1 MARTDTPLNRIVPL
15 IGLAGIFSMT
25 TSHLNQPIDRVLT
38 GSLNDDV
45 LWVNP
50 VWAHLGVAERAFAQW
65 LHPDDRALW
74 LHLRAQPDAAPL
86 VLRLSAPEKTW
97 LALECWLRPA
107 RPAATASPGEAW
119 SLWARPYLAPQKNAQ
134 AFQAM
139 VETTLVGLYRQ
150 DAQGYCVYVNPA
162 WCRLSG
168 LSVEESLGL
177 GWQRA
182 VHPDDLARAMGMW
195 NGKLADPEAHAL
207 EYRLIHRDGTVVWV
221 LDHTR
226 PEYDLHGHLL
236 GYVGTVTDI
245 TSLKTAAN
253 TLHQTEAYL
262 RGLLNALPDLVFYI
276 NDNGIFADAYIP
288 AAFQAGVTAAD
299 YVGRHVTDV
308 LPPLAANR
316 VLRAL
321 HLAALSCETQ
331 VLEYSVGREAVT
343 LEARVS
349 PAAAGHHLLMV
360 RNITPRKQAENA
372 LAQRT
377 AYLDALAESTRA
389 ILHALDRDSVLA
401 VVLESASRI
410 LNTPHIYI
418 SVRVNENDI
427 ESLAGSGIFAPYVGR
442 RFSAAGGLAGKVL
455 ETGVAACVNDYA
467 NWSDRLEPLYHHA
480 PIRAGAAVPL
490 HPNGRFDGV
499 LAAAYL
505 EPNRTFDDDALEIM
519 RRFAELASLALEKS
533 ELYHNVQQQRDAL
546 QAALARADA
555 FAQATEAANRAK
567 SEFLTTTSHEMRNPL
582 HVIQAWSRE
591 LAAQTSA
598 STDRTLAQR
607 IAAESAWLLTFTE
620 DLLDQAKIEAGRFN
634 LQISD
639 FDIRAVVDDVLTVQR
654 WRAQMG
660 VALQAQ
666 VADAVPSHIMA
677 DARRVRQ
684 VLLNLVSNA
693 AKHTRHGTVT
703 VAVTVAQA
711 APCVLRFAVQDTGVG
726 LSEADLAR
734 LFKPFGNL
742 PQEASSLRTE
752 SHGLGLV
759 ISEQLVQHMGGH
771 MGVTSQVGQG
781 STFWFTLPVEPVD
794 TLPAMPSLP
803 ASARILLVDDQPTNT
818 AVLQAQLQALGH
830 TQVMMAHTASEAI
843 HHFETGQGFEVILL
857 DMNLPDMHGADLAHA
872 VRLWEHFHSLPRA
885 RLVAV
890 TAAEWE
896 ANLATHFD
904 VWLPKPFTV
913 EQLAH
918 ALAQPAASRPS
929 PTAVRQ
935 LPEYAALL
943 EVFMDTGGAL
953 MQQLHASVQANA
965 LPAMRQQAHALR
977 GAALNMGSNTLA
989 YWAACL
995 ERATNP
1001 ALALQLWPNLQ
1012 AAWQAVHAE
1021 LDG

>member
-1 MARTDTPLNRIVPL
+1 MTFPSSLTVVAPSEAELRHMVSITP
-15 IGLAGIFSMT
+15 
-25 TSHLNQPIDRVLT
+25 
-38 GSLNDDV
+38 
-45 LWVNP
+45 
-50 VWAHLGVAERAFAQW
+50 
-65 LHPDDRALW
+65 
-74 LHLRAQPDAAPL
+74 
-86 VLRLSAPEKTW
+86 
-97 LALECWLRPA
+97 
-107 RPAATASPGEAW
+107 
-119 SLWARPYLAPQKNAQ
+119 
-134 AFQAM
+134 
-139 VETTLVGLYRQ
+139 VGLYRQ
-150 DAQGYCVYVNPA
+150 DARGYCVYVNPA
-162 WCRLSG
+162 WCALSG
-168 LSVEESLGL
+168 LSVAESLGM
-177 GWQRA
+177 GWRKA
-182 VHPDDLARAMGMW
+182 VHPDDLARTMGLW
-195 NGKLADPEAHAL
+195 NGQQPHPTAHAL
-207 EYRLIHRDGTVVWV
+207 EYRLVHADGRVVWV
-221 LDHTR
+221 LDHTQ
-226 PEYDLHGHLL
+226 PEFDSAGQLL
-236 GYVGTVTDI
+236 GFVGTVTDI
-245 TSLKTAAN
+245 TALKTTVN
-253 TLHQTEAYL
+253 TLHQTETYL
-262 RGLLNALPDLVFYI
+262 RGLLSALPDLIFYI
-276 NDNGIFADAYIP
+276 DRAGVFEDAYFP
-288 AAFQAGVTAAD
+288 ASATMNTAPGD
-299 YVGRHVTDV
+299 YVGRHITQV
-308 LPPLAANR
+308 LPAVAAMR
-316 VLRAL
+316 LIRAM
-321 HLAALSCETQ
+321 HAAEATQETQ
-331 VLEYSVGREAVT
+331 VLEYGVRAAT
-343 LEARVS
+343 FEARVTLVPHS
-349 PAAAGHHLLMV
+349 HFLVVV
-360 RNITPRKQAENA
+360 RNITARKQAEHA
-372 LAQRT
+372 LHQRT
-377 AYLDALAESTRA
+377 TYLAALAESTRA

-857 DMNLPDMHGADLAHA
+857 DMHLPDMHGADLAHA

-918 ALAQPAASRPS
+918 ALAQPAASRPG

-977 GAALNMGSNTLA
+977 GAALNMGANTLA